1 MSGRAD
7 RPAVYGP
14 YETEQ
19 QATAAVAAAYE
30 RSGRPWLEA
39 PWPKRTMPDLT
50 AQTLCAT
57 TADLS
62 TCCRTSHRRPPL
74 GRALS

>member
-39 PWPKRTMPDLT
+39 PWPKRTMPI
-50 AQTLCAT
+50 
-57 TADLS
+57 
-62 TCCRTSHRRPPL
+62 
-74 GRALS
+74 